1 MDWKKIE
8 TDADIKELLKTYY
21 GFHDSCIVS
30 AQYASGTRVEV
41 DGSMWFGGSHRLLIL
56 FHSQWEPRY
65 LELLFEDVRR
75 FRLIG
80 LQDNYLNEVFEAF
93 IKFYDGILPYGHF
106 APSRV
111 IVWSDNEFVPK
122 SYNDGLQEPAD
133 TYVIAGSLKW
143 RLADGPEGSA
153 LPPEEDALRAERGSS
168 VRGEKE

>member
-41 DGSMWFGGSHRLLIL
+41 DGSMWFGGSHRLLML

-93 IKFYDGILPYGHF
+93 IRFYDGILPYGHF

-111 IVWSDNEFVPK
+111 IVWSDNEFVSK

-143 RLADGPEGSA
+143 RRADGPEGTA